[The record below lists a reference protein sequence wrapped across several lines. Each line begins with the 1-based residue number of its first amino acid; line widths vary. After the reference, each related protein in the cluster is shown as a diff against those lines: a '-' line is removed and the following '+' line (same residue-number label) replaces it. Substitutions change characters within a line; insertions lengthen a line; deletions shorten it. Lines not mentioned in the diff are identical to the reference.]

1 MTTSWKWYQFKKN
14 EIDQIKQMIEEDS
27 YSLNKEWLNQV
38 KENRK
43 NILRIEIHSD
53 NKRIVKGSLIY
64 NLPFLFN
71 SRSVHYRRS

>member
-1 MTTSWKWYQFKKN
+1 
-14 EIDQIKQMIEEDS
+14 MIEEDS

-71 SRSVHYRRS
+71 S

>member
-1 MTTSWKWYQFKKN
+1 MTNSWKWYQFKKN
-14 EIDQIKQMIEEDS
+14 EIDQIKQIIEEDS

-71 SRSVHYRRS
+71 S